1 MSTQAIPEKKALPG
15 AAPTAAEVTVFLKP
29 SFGITIQRNTLCVS
43 VSARAR
49 PVDTVTPSDPRAV
62 DDSIGCP

>member
-1 MSTQAIPEKKALPG
+1 MPEKKTSPG

-29 SFGITIQRNTLCVS
+29 SFGITVQRNTLCVS

-49 PVDTVTPSDPRAV
+49 PVDTTPPSDPRAV
-62 DDSIGCP
+62 DDSIPCP